1 VHPCQQCPAGARC
14 DDGTFTPANPPDSVW
29 DSTSEGIYRLSR
41 CPPGHILVRDEMLPV
56 FDRCVSC
63 PPYTYSVEPAAY
75 GGKMWATKAEDL
87 KCNDCPKGARYL
99 VLAQFVLC
107 IRSINHMH
115 TVEPAMQGEKMQ
127 AEHITYRYL
136 DNSRN
141 HCSQA
146 KCTCPFR
153 FLTAL
158 RVDMAATGAL
168 EEILFLRFQDGGRL
182 SKATPSSISR
192 SSRARRGIFRQPRP
206 THQLWSFACTGATH
220 QLSAWARTSQTARSM
235 VRRP

>member
-1 VHPCQQCPAGARC
+1 MASPVWYNAVQSSPDPNVHPCRQCPAGARC

-99 VLAQFVLC
+99 V
-107 IRSINHMH
+107 
-115 TVEPAMQGEKMQ
+115 
-127 AEHITYRYL
+127 
-136 DNSRN
+136 
-141 HCSQA
+141 
-146 KCTCPFR
+146 
-153 FLTAL
+153 
-158 RVDMAATGAL
+158 
-168 EEILFLRFQDGGRL
+168 
-182 SKATPSSISR
+182 
-192 SSRARRGIFRQPRP
+192 SRAIRTMYTVNQPYAHCGTSHARREDAGRTYHLSMFR
-206 THQLWSFACTGATH
+206 
-220 QLSAWARTSQTARSM
+220 
-235 VRRP
+235 